1 MTEAWND
8 HAEGW
13 DDNADVNLYADRA
26 FASLVAQTG
35 IGNECWKSTRVLDFG
50 CGTGLLAEKV
60 APHVHELV
68 AVDTSVKMIAVLKN
82 KDVRN
87 VTAVHSDILADD
99 FQFEGNLLSD
109 FDLIYASSVC
119 SFLPDYENAVMAL
132 TRLLKRGGHFVQ
144 WDWQASDGDDFGL
157 SKNQIRGALN
167 KAQLG
172 SIRVERA
179 FAIEADEQTLPVLIG
194 AGVL

>member
-1 MTEAWND
+1 M
-8 HAEGW
+8 
-13 DDNADVNLYADRA
+13 
-26 FASLVAQTG
+26 
-35 IGNECWKSTRVLDFG
+35 
-50 CGTGLLAEKV
+50 LAEKV

-68 AVDTSVKMIAVLKN
+68 AVDTSVKMIEVLKS

-87 VTAVHSDILADD
+87 VTAVHGDILDD
-99 FQFEGNLLSD
+99 GLRFERSLLSD

-119 SFLPDYENAVMAL
+119 GFLPDYENAVISL
-132 TRLLKRGGHFVQ
+132 TRLLKRGGNFVQ

-157 SKNQIRGALN
+157 SKDQVRSALN

-172 SIRVERA
+172 FIRVEPA